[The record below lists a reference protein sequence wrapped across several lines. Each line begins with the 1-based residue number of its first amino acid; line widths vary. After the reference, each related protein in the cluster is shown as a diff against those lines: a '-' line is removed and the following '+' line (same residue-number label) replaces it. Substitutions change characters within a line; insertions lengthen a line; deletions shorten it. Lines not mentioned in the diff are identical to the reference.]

1 MSISTITEGAEGRK
15 ASTLTGMS
23 VAIITGA
30 GGLIGSESARYYAG
44 MGMLVVGV
52 DNDSRARFFGRGAS
66 TYPQVER
73 LSRDLG
79 KAFVHYGFDVRD
91 RTAISQLFRAYG
103 KDVAIVVHAA
113 GQPSHD
119 WAATEPFVD
128 FDVNAGGTLAVLEA
142 ARRHCPEA
150 AFVHCSTNKV
160 YGDTPNTL
168 PFVELDSR
176 YEVSPEHPYALDG
189 ITEDMSIDHSMHS
202 LFGVSKT
209 YADLA
214 VQEYGR
220 YFGLPTVTFRCGT
233 LTGPAHAATE
243 AHGFLAYLMRCNVK
257 GERYRVN
264 GFKGKMVR
272 DAIHSRDVIN
282 AFEQYRRK
290 PRPGAVYNLGG
301 GRGNSVSHLE
311 AFALA
316 ERASGMPMHWE
327 IGQEPR
333 RGDHRWWIT
342 STAVFRRDY
351 PDWEVTTSVPA
362 ILSEI
367 AATL

>member
-1 MSISTITEGAEGRK
+1 
-15 ASTLTGMS
+15 MS
-23 VAIITGA
+23 VAIITGV
-30 GGLIGSESARYYAG
+30 GGLIGSEAARFYAG
-44 MGMLVVGV
+44 MGMQIVGV
-52 DNDSRARFFGRGAS
+52 DNDGRAAFFGQAAS
-66 TYPQVER
+66 TDPNRKRLFQELPHGAFLHFPVDIRHRER
-73 LSRDLG
+73 
-79 KAFVHYGFDVRD
+79 
-91 RTAISQLFRAYG
+91 ISELLRHYG

-113 GQPSHD
+113 AQPSHD

-142 ARRHCPEA
+142 YRRHCPEA

-168 PFVELDSR
+168 PFVELDTR
-176 YEVSPEHPYALDG
+176 YEVSPESAFWGDG

-220 YFGLPTVTFRCGT
+220 YFGLNTVTFRCGT

-243 AHGFLAYLMRCNVK
+243 AHGFLAYLMKCNMSGALYK
-257 GERYRVN
+257 VN

-272 DAIHSRDVIN
+272 DAIHSRDVVS
-282 AFEQYRRK
+282 AFEQYRRA

-301 GRGNSVSHLE
+301 GRPNSVSHLE
-311 AFALA
+311 AFTLA

-327 IGQEPR
+327 IRHEPR
-333 RGDHRWWIT
+333 QGDHRWWIT
-342 STAVFRRDY
+342 STAAFRRDY
-351 PDWEVTTSVPA
+351 PEWEVTISVPE